1 MEDEMKDVE
10 ASSDDREKDDNTTI
24 VMKLVKSL
32 KV

>member
-10 ASSDDREKDDNTTI
+10 ASSDNRETDDNTTI
-24 VMKLVKSL
+24 VIKLVKSL